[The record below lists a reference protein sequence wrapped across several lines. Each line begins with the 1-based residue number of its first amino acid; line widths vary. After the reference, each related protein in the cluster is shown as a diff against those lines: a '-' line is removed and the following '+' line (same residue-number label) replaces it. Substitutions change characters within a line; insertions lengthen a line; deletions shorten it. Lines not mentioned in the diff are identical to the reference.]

1 MRFAN
6 LKVLGRSS
14 HFQIFNFQFS
24 IFNSGFCSLPF
35 PFLFCALPFAARADI
50 LPSRSP
56 PPQKPNPRVA
66 PFGGANL
73 PPDRGAMMSYP
84 EKFADQRIVVT
95 GGAGFVGS
103 NVVRRLLAERAR
115 VVVLDDF
122 YTGDDNNL
130 PANESNLEVIR
141 GSITDSD
148 LVSDVIRGAS
158 LVFHLAARNIIV
170 STRNPREDY
179 EVNIGGTLNVLL
191 AARELKIPRV
201 VYSSSTSVYG
211 NPRYLPI
218 NEDDATNMLSPYAV
232 SKFAGE
238 NYCKAFYESYGLSSA
253 VVRYSNVYGTAQRP
267 DNPYCGVV
275 SKFFESAMNNEAP
288 RIHGDGEQTRD
299 FTYIDDV
306 VEATLLAGISPKAD
320 GQVYN
325 VGTGREVTVN
335 QLARTI
341 IEITGAKVEPAY
353 VDRRD
358 IDNIRRR
365 VVNIEKIRRE
375 LRWIPTFT
383 IEQGLR
389 RTYQWLKETSK

>member
-1 MRFAN
+1 
-6 LKVLGRSS
+6 
-14 HFQIFNFQFS
+14 
-24 IFNSGFCSLPF
+24 
-35 PFLFCALPFAARADI
+35 
-50 LPSRSP
+50 
-56 PPQKPNPRVA
+56 
-66 PFGGANL
+66 
-73 PPDRGAMMSYP
+73 MSYP
-84 EKFADQRIVVT
+84 EKLEGNRIVVT

-103 NVVRRLLAERAR
+103 NVVRRLLAEKAR

-122 YTGDDNNL
+122 YTGDHNNL
-130 PANESNLEVIR
+130 PAGEPNLEVVR
-141 GSITDSD
+141 GSVTDFD
-148 LVSDVIRGAS
+148 LVREVIEAAIM
-158 LVFHLAARNIIV
+158 VFHLAARNIIV
-170 STRNPREDY
+170 STKNPREDY

-191 AARELKIPRV
+191 AARALNIPRV

-275 SKFFESAMNNEAP
+275 SKFFEAAMKGEPP

-335 QLARTI
+335 QLARSI
-341 IEITGAKVEPAY
+341 IDITGANVEPDY

-375 LRWIPTFT
+375 LRWIPRFT
-383 IEQGLR
+383 IEEGLR

>member
-1 MRFAN
+1 
-6 LKVLGRSS
+6 
-14 HFQIFNFQFS
+14 
-24 IFNSGFCSLPF
+24 
-35 PFLFCALPFAARADI
+35 
-50 LPSRSP
+50 
-56 PPQKPNPRVA
+56 
-66 PFGGANL
+66 
-73 PPDRGAMMSYP
+73 MMSYP
-84 EKFADQRIVVT
+84 DKIAGQRIVVT

-103 NVVRRLLAERAR
+103 NVVRRLLTENAR

-130 PANESNLEVIR
+130 PTGEPNLEVVR
-141 GSITDSD
+141 GSVTDYD
-148 LVSDVIRGAS
+148 LVRDVTAGAS

-191 AARELKIPRV
+191 AARELNIPRV

-275 SKFFESAMNNEAP
+275 AKFFESAMKGEPP

-341 IEITGAKVEPAY
+341 IEITGANLEPAF

-383 IEQGLR
+383 VEQGLR

>member
-1 MRFAN
+1 MDYSEN
-6 LKVLGRSS
+6 LAG
-14 HFQIFNFQFS
+14 
-24 IFNSGFCSLPF
+24 
-35 PFLFCALPFAARADI
+35 
-50 LPSRSP
+50 
-56 PPQKPNPRVA
+56 
-66 PFGGANL
+66 
-73 PPDRGAMMSYP
+73 
-84 EKFADQRIVVT
+84 QRIVVT

-103 NVVRRLLAERAR
+103 NVVRKLIGEKAH
-115 VVVLDDF
+115 VVILDDF
-122 YTGDDNNL
+122 YTGDNNNL
-130 PANESNLEVIR
+130 PAGESSLEIVE
-141 GSITDSD
+141 GSVTDFD
-148 LVSDVIRGAS
+148 LVRNVLKGAR

-191 AARELKIPRV
+191 AARELNIARV

-238 NYCKAFYESYGLSSA
+238 NYCKAFYESYGVSSS

-275 SKFFESAMNNEAP
+275 SKFFESAMAGQSP

-306 VEATLLAGISPKAD
+306 VEATLLAGLSPKAD

-335 QLARTI
+335 QLARMI
-341 IEITGAKVEPAY
+341 IEITGASVEPAY
-353 VDRRD
+353 TDRRD

-383 IEQGLR
+383 VEHGLR

>member
-1 MRFAN
+1 
-6 LKVLGRSS
+6 
-14 HFQIFNFQFS
+14 
-24 IFNSGFCSLPF
+24 
-35 PFLFCALPFAARADI
+35 
-50 LPSRSP
+50 
-56 PPQKPNPRVA
+56 
-66 PFGGANL
+66 
-73 PPDRGAMMSYP
+73 MSYI
-84 EKFADQRIVVT
+84 EKLPGQRVVVT

-103 NVVRRLLAERAR
+103 NIVRRLLKEGAS

-122 YTGDDNNL
+122 YTGDENNL
-130 PANESNLEVIR
+130 PIGVANLEVIK
-141 GSITDSD
+141 GSVTDYE
-148 LVSDVIRGAS
+148 LTRQVINGAN
-158 LVFHLAARNIIV
+158 VVIHEAARNIIV

-191 AARELKIPRV
+191 AVRDCKVSRM
-201 VYSSSTSVYG
+201 VYASSASVYG

-238 NYCKAFYESYGLSSA
+238 NYCKAFYESYGLSTSS
-253 VVRYSNVYGTAQRP
+253 VRYSNVYGVAQRP
-267 DNPYCGVV
+267 DNPYCGVIA
-275 SKFFESAMNNEAP
+275 KFFEMAMEGRPP

-306 VEATLLAGISPKAD
+306 VDATLLAGFSPKAE

-325 VGTGREVTVN
+325 VGTGRETSVN
-335 QLARTI
+335 QLARMI
-341 IEITGAKVEPAY
+341 IQITGAEVEPEY

-375 LRWIPTFT
+375 LRWSPSVT
-383 IEQGLR
+383 IEKGLHN
-389 RTYQWLKETSK
+389 TYQWLKENTR

>member
-1 MRFAN
+1 
-6 LKVLGRSS
+6 
-14 HFQIFNFQFS
+14 
-24 IFNSGFCSLPF
+24 
-35 PFLFCALPFAARADI
+35 
-50 LPSRSP
+50 
-56 PPQKPNPRVA
+56 
-66 PFGGANL
+66 
-73 PPDRGAMMSYP
+73 MSYP
-84 EKFADQRIVVT
+84 DKIAGQRIVVT

-103 NVVRRLLAERAR
+103 NVVRRLLTENAR

-130 PANESNLEVIR
+130 PTGEPNLEVVR
-141 GSITDSD
+141 GSVTDYD
-148 LVSDVIRGAS
+148 LVRDVTAGAS

-191 AARELKIPRV
+191 AARESNIPRV

-275 SKFFESAMNNEAP
+275 AKFFESAMKGEPP

-341 IEITGAKVEPAY
+341 IEITGANLEPAF

-383 IEQGLR
+383 VEQGLR

>member
-1 MRFAN
+1 
-6 LKVLGRSS
+6 
-14 HFQIFNFQFS
+14 
-24 IFNSGFCSLPF
+24 
-35 PFLFCALPFAARADI
+35 
-50 LPSRSP
+50 
-56 PPQKPNPRVA
+56 
-66 PFGGANL
+66 
-73 PPDRGAMMSYP
+73 MSYP
-84 EKFADQRIVVT
+84 EKLAGQKLVVT

-103 NVVRRLLAERAR
+103 NVVRRLLAENAS

-130 PANESNLEVIR
+130 PVGESNLDVVR
-141 GSITDSD
+141 GSVTEFD
-148 LVSDVIRGAS
+148 LVRDVIKGAS

-191 AARELKIPRV
+191 AARELNTPRV

-275 SKFFESAMNNEAP
+275 SKFFESAMNGESP
-288 RIHGDGEQTRD
+288 KIHGDGEQTRD

-375 LRWIPTFT
+375 LRWLPTFT

>member
-1 MRFAN
+1 MSNSYN
-6 LKVLGRSS
+6 LAG
-14 HFQIFNFQFS
+14 
-24 IFNSGFCSLPF
+24 
-35 PFLFCALPFAARADI
+35 
-50 LPSRSP
+50 
-56 PPQKPNPRVA
+56 
-66 PFGGANL
+66 
-73 PPDRGAMMSYP
+73 
-84 EKFADQRIVVT
+84 QRIIVT

-122 YTGDDNNL
+122 YTGDDHNL
-130 PANESNLEVIR
+130 PGDEPNLGIVR
-141 GSITDSD
+141 GSVTDFD
-148 LVSDVIRGAS
+148 LTRDVMKGSS

-179 EVNIGGTLNVLL
+179 EVNIGGTLNVLI
-191 AARELKIPRV
+191 AARELNIPRV

-238 NYCKAFYESYGLSSA
+238 NYCKAFYESYGLSSS

-275 SKFFESAMNNEAP
+275 AKFFESAMAGQAP

-306 VEATLLAGISPKAD
+306 VEATLLAGVSPKAD

-325 VGTGREVTVN
+325 VGTGREVSVN
-335 QLARTI
+335 QLARLI
-341 IEITGAKVEPAY
+341 IEITGAGVLPAY
-353 VDRRD
+353 IDRRD

-375 LRWIPTFT
+375 LRWLPSCT

>member
-1 MRFAN
+1 MIAFEK
-6 LKVLGRSS
+6 L
-14 HFQIFNFQFS
+14 
-24 IFNSGFCSLPF
+24 SG
-35 PFLFCALPFAARADI
+35 
-50 LPSRSP
+50 
-56 PPQKPNPRVA
+56 
-66 PFGGANL
+66 
-73 PPDRGAMMSYP
+73 
-84 EKFADQRIVVT
+84 QRIVVT

-103 NVVRRLLAERAR
+103 NIVRRLLREGAR

-122 YTGDDNNL
+122 YTGTLENL
-130 PANESNLEVIR
+130 PGDAADMEIVR
-141 GSITDSD
+141 GTVTDYE
-148 LVSDVIRGAS
+148 LVRDVVQGAAI
-158 LVFHLAARNIIV
+158 VFHEAARNIIV

-191 AARELKIPRV
+191 AARETNVPRT
-201 VYSSSTSVYG
+201 VYASSASVYG

-238 NYCKAFYESYGLSSA
+238 NYCKAFYESYGLSVA
-253 VVRYSNVYGTAQRP
+253 AVRYSNVFGTQQRP
-267 DNPYCGVV
+267 DNPYCGVIA
-275 SKFFESAMNNEAP
+275 KFFESTMQNEAP

-306 VEATLLAGISPKAD
+306 VEATLMAGISSKAE

-325 VGTGREVTVN
+325 VGTGRETTIN
-335 QLARTI
+335 QLARI
-341 IEITGAKVEPAY
+341 IIRITNAQVEPTY

-375 LRWIPTFT
+375 LRWVPSVT
-383 IEQGLR
+383 IEEGLR
-389 RTYQWLKETSK
+389 RTYQWLKENNEGRPA

>member
-1 MRFAN
+1 
-6 LKVLGRSS
+6 
-14 HFQIFNFQFS
+14 
-24 IFNSGFCSLPF
+24 
-35 PFLFCALPFAARADI
+35 
-50 LPSRSP
+50 
-56 PPQKPNPRVA
+56 
-66 PFGGANL
+66 
-73 PPDRGAMMSYP
+73 MMSYP

-389 RTYQWLKETSK
+389 RTYQWLKESSK

>member
-1 MRFAN
+1 
-6 LKVLGRSS
+6 
-14 HFQIFNFQFS
+14 
-24 IFNSGFCSLPF
+24 
-35 PFLFCALPFAARADI
+35 
-50 LPSRSP
+50 
-56 PPQKPNPRVA
+56 
-66 PFGGANL
+66 
-73 PPDRGAMMSYP
+73 MSYSYNL
-84 EKFADQRIVVT
+84 AGQRIVVT

-122 YTGDDNNL
+122 YTGDDHNL
-130 PANESNLEVIR
+130 PGDEPNLGIVR
-141 GSITDSD
+141 GSVTDYD
-148 LVSDVIRGAS
+148 LTRDVMKGSS

-179 EVNIGGTLNVLL
+179 EVNIGGTLNVLI
-191 AARELKIPRV
+191 AARELNIPRV

-253 VVRYSNVYGTAQRP
+253 VVRYSNVYGTAQRA

-275 SKFFESAMNNEAP
+275 AKFFESAMAGQPP

-306 VEATLLAGISPKAD
+306 VEATLLAGVSPKAD

-325 VGTGREVTVN
+325 VGTGREVSVN
-335 QLARTI
+335 QLARLI
-341 IEITGAKVEPAY
+341 IEITGAGVQPAY
-353 VDRRD
+353 IDRRD

-375 LRWIPTFT
+375 LRWLPSST

-389 RTYQWLKETSK
+389 RTYQWLKETST